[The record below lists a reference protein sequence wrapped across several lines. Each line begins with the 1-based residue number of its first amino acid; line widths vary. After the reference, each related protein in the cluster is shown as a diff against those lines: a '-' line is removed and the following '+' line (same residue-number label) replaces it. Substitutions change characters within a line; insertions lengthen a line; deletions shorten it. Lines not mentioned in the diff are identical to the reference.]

1 MSVIWYKI
9 WFDFWHNKT
18 RTFLAVLSIAAGVFA
33 VGSMFGM
40 SDMLLTTMN
49 VSHHE
54 VLAPHINA
62 GLERPVDREAILSLR
77 DVPGVE
83 DVETYNAASILY
95 KLHPEDEWRQGVVQM
110 RDDYNAQKY
119 ELLQLRDGTW
129 PAGKNEISV
138 ERMAAQFLDV
148 GIGDSI
154 IIKIDNKERVFPIT
168 GLVRHPFVPPPQF
181 QDLAFFF
188 MDSEGMERFGIE
200 PGKFNNFYSR
210 VTPYDTGY
218 AREVAAAMKEKL
230 AKQGI
235 NVAGFNFEDPD
246 EHWGRMYFDSVT
258 RVQQLLAV
266 ICLVI
271 SAILVF
277 NTISNLITQQ
287 TNQIG
292 ILKAIGGRTTSI
304 VGMYLVSALVYGAL
318 AFIIAFPLGAIVAFG
333 LTKVFINLFNI
344 DFDQFQISTSAVILQ
359 ALSAILAPLLAG
371 LPPILKGAVISVRQ
385 AIASYGLGGGYR
397 SGRLTHFVESF
408 GERLLPSHYATALGN
423 MLRHRGRLILTQL
436 VLIAAGASFL
446 MVMSLN
452 SSLDRTLDNFFGRM
466 RYDTTIQFE
475 QGERADQVFKVA
487 ESVPGVD
494 EAEIMFVQQANLF
507 TAGQQAGKD
516 SGLGS
521 LIRGVPSGSDFYE
534 PLIVA
539 GRWLTPEDGGAVV
552 IPREMAE
559 DNQIRVG
566 DVVTIDIGTL
576 GSEEWQVVGIHE
588 PIFAGGFS
596 SPRIYAPLDTLFKIS
611 KKYNRAA
618 LIVVR
623 TTEHDG
629 AFTTE
634 VTKNLKEAF
643 ERHNLKVA
651 TSQTQADLRATN
663 EWSFSIVTSMLLA
676 LSVIVALVGAIAL
689 MGVLSIGVIE
699 RTKEIGV
706 LRAVG
711 ARSRTILGIFVM
723 EGVLQGL
730 ISWLAAV
737 PVSILISP
745 TVARVMGQIMF
756 GATLDY
762 QYNWTAVLTWF
773 GIIIVISILAS
784 ILPARGATRISVR
797 ESLAYA

>member
-1 MSVIWYKI
+1 MGVIWYKI
-9 WFDFWHNKT
+9 WFDIWHNKT

-49 VSHHE
+49 ESHHA

-77 DVPGVE
+77 SVPGVE
-83 DVETYNAASILY
+83 NVEPYNAASILY
-95 KLHPEDEWRQGVVQM
+95 KLHPEDEWRQGVIQM
-110 RDDYNAQKY
+110 RDDYDSQKY
-119 ELLQLRDGTW
+119 ELLQLRGGDW
-129 PAGKNEISV
+129 PGGGNEISV
-138 ERMAAQFLDV
+138 ERMAAQFLNV
-148 GIGDSI
+148 GIGDSVI
-154 IIKIDNKERVFPIT
+154 VKINDKERLFPIT
-168 GLVRHPFVPPPQF
+168 GLIRHPFVPPPQF
-181 QDLAFFF
+181 MDLAFFF
-188 MDSEGMERFGIE
+188 MDAEGMERFGIE
-200 PGKFNNFYSR
+200 PGRFNNFYAR
-210 VTPYDTGY
+210 VTPYDAGY
-218 AREVAAAMKEKL
+218 AKQVAADMKAKL

-235 NVAGFNFEDPD
+235 NVTGFNFEDPD
-246 EHWGRMYFDSVT
+246 EHWGRMYFNSVT
-258 RVQQLLAV
+258 RVQQLLAL

-318 AFIIAFPLGAIVAFG
+318 AFIIAFPLGAIVAYG
-333 LTKVFINLFNI
+333 LTKVFLNLFNI
-344 DFDQFQISTSAVILQ
+344 DFDQFQVSTSAVILQ
-359 ALSAILAPLLAG
+359 ALSAILAPLIAG
-371 LPPILKGAVISVRQ
+371 LPPIMKGAVISVRQ

-397 SGRLTHFVESF
+397 SGRLAHFVESV

-436 VLIAAGASFL
+436 VLIAAGTSFL

-452 SSLDRTLDNFFGRM
+452 SSLDRTLDNFYARM

-475 QGERADQVFKVA
+475 QGERADRVFKIA
-487 ESVPGVD
+487 ESVQGVD
-494 EAEIMFVQQANLF
+494 EAEIMFIQQANLF
-507 TAGQQAGKD
+507 VAGQQLRNSA
-516 SGLGS
+516 GLGS
-521 LIRGVPSGSDFYE
+521 AVRGVPAGSDFYE

-539 GRWLTPEDGGAVV
+539 GRWLMAEDGRAIV
-552 IPREMAE
+552 IPRAMAD
-559 DNQIRVG
+559 DNQIHVG
-566 DVVTIDIGTL
+566 DAVTIDIGTL
-576 GSEEWQVVGIHE
+576 GSEEWRVVGIYE
-588 PIFAGGFS
+588 PVFAGGFS
-596 SPRIYAPLDTLFKIS
+596 SPTIYAPLDTLFKIS
-611 KKYNRAA
+611 KKYNQAA

-643 ERHNLKVA
+643 ERHNLKVSA
-651 TSQTQADLRATN
+651 SQTQADARGTN

-676 LSVIVALVGAIAL
+676 LSVIVAIVGAIAL

-706 LRAVG
+706 LRAIG
-711 ARSRTILGIFVM
+711 AKSRTILGVFVM

-730 ISWLAAV
+730 LSWLIAV
-737 PVSILISP
+737 PISIVVSP
-745 TVARVMGQIMF
+745 VVARMLGQIMF

-762 QYNWTAVLTWF
+762 QYNWGAVLTWL
-773 GIIIVISILAS
+773 GMIVLISISAS